1 MNILVTLDENYIP
14 QLIIMMKSILNST
27 PNTNFK
33 IYIAHKSL
41 TNDNFKQLNE
51 GVDNPRCE
59 FVSIVIEDA
68 FLKDAPVTDRYP
80 KEMYYRI
87 FASKYLPSN
96 LDRILYLDP
105 DIVVINS
112 LEKLYNMDFEGNY
125 FIAASHVNK
134 SLHRINEYR
143 LDMDKDSAYINSGVM
158 LMNLALLRK
167 EQDLNEVFNYI
178 ERYKNRLLLPDQ
190 DVLSGLY
197 GSKTKTVDSLVYNL
211 SDRYLA
217 LYNLDPENWR
227 QKIDLNW
234 VRENT
239 VIIHYCGRNKPW
251 KDNYLGI
258 LDVFY
263 KELL

>member
-1 MNILVTLDENYIP
+1 
-14 QLIIMMKSILNST
+14 
-27 PNTNFK
+27 
-33 IYIAHKSL
+33 
-41 TNDNFKQLNE
+41 
-51 GVDNPRCE
+51 
-59 FVSIVIEDA
+59 
-68 FLKDAPVTDRYP
+68 
-80 KEMYYRI
+80 
-87 FASKYLPSN
+87 
-96 LDRILYLDP
+96 
-105 DIVVINS
+105 
-112 LEKLYNMDFEGNY
+112 
-125 FIAASHVNK
+125 
-134 SLHRINEYR
+134 
-143 LDMDKDSAYINSGVM
+143 MDKDSAYINSGVM

-178 ERYKNRLLLPDQ
+178 KRYKNRLLLPDQ

-197 GSKTKTVDSLVYNL
+197 GSKTKTVDSLVYNI